1 MPHPNPTTAR
11 AVITALCRA
20 GQVAK
25 AREVFDGIKSQ
36 RSPDCLNAMI
46 AGYVLNGYDS
56 EGLQLFRKFQTSGFD
71 PDQFTL
77 SRMLS
82 VSANLNAS
90 DEGKQIHTFI
100 VKKNLAVDIAVNN
113 SLINLYFKCKSVDDA
128 EKVFNCMPE
137 RDVYTWTVMVSG
149 YAMCGSL
156 EKAMDL
162 FDKMPC
168 RNTVSWN
175 SMISAYQSEGYDE
188 VALDLFYKMREQG
201 EVPNKSTFLAVLK
214 TCACQQLLETGKGV
228 HCCLEKLAW
237 IKNVDIRCTLM
248 DMYIKCGELLNVQR
262 VFNEISEHNIVS
274 WSILVAGYAQNGKIV
289 EAERIFNEMPE
300 RNVISWNVMIA
311 GYVQNGMQDRA
322 FGLFIGMIQDDMRP
336 NCFTLTSLLSGCSS
350 LKYTR
355 SGKTFHGYVMKV
367 GLHSNTSIG
376 NSLIT
381 MYGEQGN
388 VGDARLI
395 FETMPQYDVISWTAI
410 VAAYTSNNDVGEARH
425 IFDQMPQKNLISW
438 NTMMF
443 GYLQNSKNIE
453 TNTVTGMTNLDALS
467 FFYEME
473 QSELKPDQFS
483 YNCALSACAAIG
495 ALEQARAIHC
505 RTVKR
510 GLISDL
516 GVGNALITVYG
527 KCGALNEAEMIFHS
541 MTSPDM
547 ISWNALLM
555 GYSQNGQGSAVLDF
569 YEKMQKS
576 GVQPNHVTFIS
587 LITACSY
594 LGEVVKGQR
603 FFYAMEKKHG
613 ISPSKEHYACM
624 VDLLGRAGHLND
636 AESIIIN
643 MPIQP
648 DAAVWGALLGAC
660 KLYGDTVIGRRAA
673 DQIFHLEPDNS
684 SAYIALAET
693 FAAARLW
700 EDVAKL
706 RAVMKEK
713 RLLKEP
719 GCSWIEIRDQK
730 HMFLSG
736 DSCHQQKYSIYATL
750 YSLYGSMIE
759 ESYVIDSD
767 LLVLV

>member
-1 MPHPNPTTAR
+1 MPHTNPSTAR

-25 AREVFDGIKSQ
+25 AREVFDGIKNQ
-36 RSPDCLNAMI
+36 RTPDCLNAMI
-46 AGYVLNGYDS
+46 AGYALNGCDS
-56 EGLQLFRKFQTSGFD
+56 DGLQLFRKFQTSGFD
-71 PDQFTL
+71 PDEFTL

-82 VSANLNAS
+82 ISANLNAL
-90 DEGKQIHTFI
+90 DEGKQIHNLI
-100 VKKNLAVDIAVNN
+100 VKKNLAVDVAVNN
-113 SLINLYFKCKSVDDA
+113 SLINLYFKCKSVGDA
-128 EKVFNCMPE
+128 EMVFSCMPE

-149 YAMCGSL
+149 FAMSGSL
-156 EKAMDL
+156 EKAMDS
-162 FDKMPC
+162 FNKMPC

-188 VALDLFYKMREQG
+188 MALDLFYKMREQG
-201 EVPNKSTFLAVLK
+201 EAPNKPTFLAVLK
-214 TCACQQLLETGKGV
+214 ACASQHLLETGQGV
-228 HCCLEKLAW
+228 HCCLVKLAW

-248 DMYIKCGELLNVQR
+248 DMYVKCGELLDVQR
-262 VFNEISEHNIVS
+262 VFNEISEHNVVS
-274 WSILVAGYAQNGKIV
+274 RSILVAGYAQNGKIE
-289 EAERIFNEMPE
+289 EAERIFSGLLE

-311 GYVQNGMQDRA
+311 GYVQNGMLDRA
-322 FGLFIGMIQDDMRP
+322 FGLFIDMIKDDVRP
-336 NCFTLTSLLSGCSS
+336 NCFTLTILLSGCSS
-350 LKYTR
+350 SKFTR
-355 SGKTFHGYVMKV
+355 SGKKFHGYVMKV
-367 GLHSNTSIG
+367 GLQSNISIG

-388 VGDARLI
+388 VGYARLV
-395 FETMPQYDVISWTAI
+395 FDTMPQYDVISCTAI
-410 VAAYTSNNDVGEARH
+410 VAAYTSNNDVAEARNV
-425 IFDQMPQKNLISW
+425 FDQMPQKNLISW

-443 GYLQNSKNIE
+443 GYLQNSKHIE

-505 RTVKR
+505 RAIKR
-510 GLISDL
+510 GLITDL

-527 KCGALNEAEMIFHS
+527 KCGALNEAEMIFHT
-541 MTSPDM
+541 MTNPDM
-547 ISWNALLM
+547 ISWNALLT
-555 GYSQNGQGSAVLDF
+555 GYSQNGRGSEVLDF
-569 YEKMQKS
+569 YEKMQNS

-587 LITACSY
+587 LLTACSY
-594 LGEVVKGQR
+594 LGEVVKGQQ
-603 FFYAMEKKHG
+603 FFYAMEKEHS
-613 ISPSKEHYACM
+613 ISPTKEHYACM
-624 VDLLGRAGHLND
+624 VDLLGRAGHLKD
-636 AESIIIN
+636 AESIIVN
-643 MPIQP
+643 MPIEP

-660 KLYGDTVIGRRAA
+660 KIYGDTVIGRRAA
-673 DQIFHLEPDNS
+673 DQFFHLEPNNS

-700 EDVAKL
+700 EDVANL

-719 GCSWIEIRDQK
+719 GCSWIEIRNQK

-736 DSCHQQKYSIYATL
+736 DSCHQQKDSIYATL
-750 YSLYGSMIE
+750 YGLYSSMIE
-759 ESYVIDSD
+759 ESYVLDSD

>member
-1 MPHPNPTTAR
+1 
-11 AVITALCRA
+11 
-20 GQVAK
+20 
-25 AREVFDGIKSQ
+25 
-36 RSPDCLNAMI
+36 
-46 AGYVLNGYDS
+46 
-56 EGLQLFRKFQTSGFD
+56 
-71 PDQFTL
+71 
-77 SRMLS
+77 
-82 VSANLNAS
+82 
-90 DEGKQIHTFI
+90 
-100 VKKNLAVDIAVNN
+100 
-113 SLINLYFKCKSVDDA
+113 
-128 EKVFNCMPE
+128 
-137 RDVYTWTVMVSG
+137 
-149 YAMCGSL
+149 
-156 EKAMDL
+156 
-162 FDKMPC
+162 
-168 RNTVSWN
+168 
-175 SMISAYQSEGYDE
+175 
-188 VALDLFYKMREQG
+188 
-201 EVPNKSTFLAVLK
+201 
-214 TCACQQLLETGKGV
+214 
-228 HCCLEKLAW
+228 
-237 IKNVDIRCTLM
+237 
-248 DMYIKCGELLNVQR
+248 
-262 VFNEISEHNIVS
+262 
-274 WSILVAGYAQNGKIV
+274 
-289 EAERIFNEMPE
+289 
-300 RNVISWNVMIA
+300 
-311 GYVQNGMQDRA
+311 
-322 FGLFIGMIQDDMRP
+322 
-336 NCFTLTSLLSGCSS
+336 
-350 LKYTR
+350 
-355 SGKTFHGYVMKV
+355 
-367 GLHSNTSIG
+367 
-376 NSLIT
+376 
-381 MYGEQGN
+381 
-388 VGDARLI
+388 
-395 FETMPQYDVISWTAI
+395 MPQYDVISWTAI

-587 LITACSY
+587 LLTACSY

-613 ISPSKEHYACM
+613 ISPTKEHYA
-624 VDLLGRAGHLND
+624 
-636 AESIIIN
+636 S
-643 MPIQP
+643 
-648 DAAVWGALLGAC
+648 
-660 KLYGDTVIGRRAA
+660 
-673 DQIFHLEPDNS
+673 
-684 SAYIALAET
+684 ET

-719 GCSWIEIRDQK
+719 GCSWIEIRDRK